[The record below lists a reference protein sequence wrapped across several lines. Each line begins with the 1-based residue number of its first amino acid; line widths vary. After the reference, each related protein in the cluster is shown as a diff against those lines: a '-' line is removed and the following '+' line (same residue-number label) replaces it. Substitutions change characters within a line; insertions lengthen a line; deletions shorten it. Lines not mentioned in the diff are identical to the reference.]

1 MIADVVFLVISLIAI
16 LLSAEVFTNGVECL
30 GRSLSLSQAVTGSLL
45 AAVGTALPE
54 TILPFVAILLHSGE
68 ASYQIGIGAI
78 LGAPF
83 MLSTLA
89 FFLVGLTATLCF
101 FKNKRAFIIDVEIAT
116 MKRDLIFFLIMY
128 GSAIFV
134 PMLFH
139 GQRVFVALFLVA
151 CYFYYAYRT
160 FRIESEGIFHAE
172 ELYLK
177 RLWLKTAV
185 FLNPSYCFSKTSK
198 GIFLTVSQVLIAL
211 TLMIS
216 SAHLFVDCLSKLS
229 ISLGVSPLVFALL
242 IAPVATE
249 LPEKFNSITWT
260 FKGRDTLAVGNIT
273 GAMVFQS
280 TFPVSLGLLFTE
292 WKISGLA
299 LVSVVFSL
307 AATALLLANIYLT
320 KRLSPLTA
328 MVGFLF
334 YVLYGILVFIEN
346 QSTY

>member
-1 MIADVVFLVISLIAI
+1 MTVDVVLLIISLIAI
-16 LLSAEVFTNGVECL
+16 LLSAEVFTNGVECF

-54 TILPFVAILLHSGE
+54 TILPFVAILLHRGE
-68 ASYQIGIGAI
+68 ASDQIGIGAI

-89 FFLVGLTATLCF
+89 FFLVGLAATLCF
-101 FKNKRAFIIDVEIAT
+101 FKNKRAFIIDVEMST

-128 GSAIFV
+128 SSAIFV

-139 GQRVFVALFLVA
+139 GHRAFVAFFLVV
-151 CYFYYAYRT
+151 CYFYYAYKT
-160 FRIESEGIFHAE
+160 FRVESEGILHAE
-172 ELYLK
+172 ELYLR
-177 RLWLKTAV
+177 RLWQKTAL
-185 FLNPSYCFSKTSK
+185 FFSPSYCFSKTSK
-198 GIFLTVSQVLIAL
+198 GIVLTVSQVLIAL
-211 TLMIS
+211 TVMIS
-216 SAHLFVDCLSKLS
+216 SAHLFVDSLSRLS

-260 FKGRDTLAVGNIT
+260 LKGRDTLAVGNIT

-292 WKISGLA
+292 WNIGGLA
-299 LVSVVFSL
+299 LVSAVFTI
-307 AATALLLANIYLT
+307 AATALLLANIYVT

-328 MVGFLF
+328 MTGVLF
-334 YVLYGILVFIEN
+334 YVLYGILVFV
-346 QSTY
+346 SH